1 MNILIAVLVFTK
13 LYVLFAYF
21 KVHQSKRVLDL
32 IIDLSF
38 FAFHCF
44 SWAQMKVIQIT
55 TSTREYVKRK
65 PKLKK
70 LLGALLT
77 KTNGYKLI
85 RNNKEVAFLKDT
97 GNNVIIIDEQYDFM
111 IYVNYEDDMIKN
123 VLCRRNDWSCPR
135 HVLDMSKKQD
145 PTTTC
150 SKADFKFILVEVILN
165 DDVCLSVNLT
175 GDQYNYMITGNLL
188 NKMFFVYFLKTHYAE
203 SLRNITED
211 EINNY
216 KIKIL
221 DHNMDS
227 VEFTSQDVL
236 CIEKDSY
243 KIIKL

>member
-1 MNILIAVLVFTK
+1 MHILIALLLLTK
-13 LYVLFAYF
+13 LYVLFGFF
-21 KVHQSKRVLDL
+21 KVHRGKRFTNFL
-32 IIDLSF
+32 IDVSF
-38 FAFHCF
+38 LAFHCF
-44 SWAQMKVIQIT
+44 SWAQMKVNT
-55 TSTREYVKRK
+55 MREYIKRK

-135 HVLDMSKKQD
+135 HILHMTNQV
-145 PTTTC
+145 TTY
-150 SKADFKFILVEVILN
+150 SKADFKFILMEVILN
-165 DDVCLSVNLT
+165 DDVPLSINLI

-188 NKMFFVYFLKTHYAE
+188 SKMFFVYFLKTHYAE
-203 SLRNITED
+203 YLKNLGD
-211 EINNY
+211 EKINNY

-221 DHNMDS
+221 DHNMES

-236 CIEKDSY
+236 CIEKERY
-243 KIIKL
+243 EIKR